1 MKKSYEEELKAM
13 AVEVRNM
20 TQNVP
25 CDYDYISLKYM

>member
-1 MKKSYEEELKAM
+1 MGKSYEEELKAM

-25 CDYDYISLKYM
+25 CDYDCISVKYM